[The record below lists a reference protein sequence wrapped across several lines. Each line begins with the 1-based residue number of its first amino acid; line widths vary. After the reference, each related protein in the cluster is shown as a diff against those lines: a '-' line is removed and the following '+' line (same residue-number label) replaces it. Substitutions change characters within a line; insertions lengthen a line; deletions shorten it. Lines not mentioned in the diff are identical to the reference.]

1 MFRLRLTD
9 RSKAK
14 AQEHSQI
21 LRKPDRVVGSG
32 WREWYFRKYVCHPA
46 PSSCVADERSQ
57 GISLQ
62 SEIIIKPA
70 IISFFRII
78 VFLFP
83 KKEQLLS
90 ESVFPSVAGK
100 NSDWLSL
107 SRAFSA
113 SSGKY
118 SLAVRGKYGFAR
130 LFRNLSE
137 KSRLRCFAVL
147 SVRKAY
153 KTRQPNAI
161 VLWRTISEDNAV
173 LWVFRALKT
182 LTNPSFSRLHRP
194 FPGTPFIPCRFY
206 HCNNLSYALSP

>member
-1 MFRLRLTD
+1 MGTNG
-9 RSKAK
+9 
-14 AQEHSQI
+14 I
-21 LRKPDRVVGSG
+21 YG
-32 WREWYFRKYVCHPA
+32 KYVL
-46 PSSCVADERSQ
+46 SSWSCLLLGWWRIWRHIFCNQ
-57 GISLQ
+57 KRH
-62 SEIIIKPA
+62 IIIKPA
-70 IISFFRII
+70 TISFFRITR
-78 VFLFP
+78 FSFS
-83 KKEQLLS
+83 KRRQLLS
-90 ESVFPSVAGK
+90 ESVFSSVAGK

-153 KTRQPNAI
+153 KTRHPNAI

-182 LTNPSFSRLHRP
+182 LTNPSFSRLHHL
-194 FPGTPFIPCRFY
+194 FPRTPFIPCELFQ
-206 HCNNLSYALSP
+206 CNCLSYALSP

>member
-1 MFRLRLTD
+1 MISNYNHNQTCNYFVLSDNRFSF
-9 RSKAK
+9 SK
-14 AQEHSQI
+14 
-21 LRKPDRVVGSG
+21 RR
-32 WREWYFRKYVCHPA
+32 
-46 PSSCVADERSQ
+46 
-57 GISLQ
+57 
-62 SEIIIKPA
+62 
-70 IISFFRII
+70 
-78 VFLFP
+78 
-83 KKEQLLS
+83 QLLS

-107 SRAFSA
+107 SRAFSV

-182 LTNPSFSRLHRP
+182 LTNPSFSRLHHL
-194 FPGTPFIPCRFY
+194 FPRTPFIPCRFY
-206 HCNNLSYALSP
+206 HCNCLSYTLSP

>member
-1 MFRLRLTD
+1 MISNYNHNQTCNYFVLSDNRFSF
-9 RSKAK
+9 SK
-14 AQEHSQI
+14 
-21 LRKPDRVVGSG
+21 RR
-32 WREWYFRKYVCHPA
+32 
-46 PSSCVADERSQ
+46 
-57 GISLQ
+57 
-62 SEIIIKPA
+62 
-70 IISFFRII
+70 
-78 VFLFP
+78 
-83 KKEQLLS
+83 QLLS

-107 SRAFSA
+107 SRAFSV

-153 KTRQPNAI
+153 KTRHPNAI

-182 LTNPSFSRLHRP
+182 LTNPSFSRLHLL
-194 FPGTPFIPCRFY
+194 FPRTPFIPCELFQ
-206 HCNNLSYALSP
+206 CNCLSYALSP

>member
-1 MFRLRLTD
+1 MVCLSAYRGGFYG
-9 RSKAK
+9 
-14 AQEHSQI
+14 H
-21 LRKPDRVVGSG
+21 
-32 WREWYFRKYVCHPA
+32 EWYLWQICLVILILPLARLMKNLKAYL
-46 PSSCVADERSQ
+46 
-57 GISLQ
+57 LQ
-62 SEIIIKPA
+62 SEKTYHNQTCNYFVLSDNRF
-70 IISFFRII
+70 SFSKRR
-78 VFLFP
+78 
-83 KKEQLLS
+83 QLLS
-90 ESVFPSVAGK
+90 ESVFSSVAGK

-173 LWVFRALKT
+173 LWVFRALK
-182 LTNPSFSRLHRP
+182 P
-194 FPGTPFIPCRFY
+194 
-206 HCNNLSYALSP
+206 

>member
-1 MFRLRLTD
+1 MFC
-9 RSKAK
+9 S
-14 AQEHSQI
+14 S
-21 LRKPDRVVGSG
+21 
-32 WREWYFRKYVCHPA
+32 A
-46 PSSCVADERSQ
+46 PRRGVSRRIFCKRN
-57 GISLQ
+57 
-62 SEIIIKPA
+62 
-70 IISFFRII
+70 SFFRITA
-78 VFLFP
+78 FFFP

-90 ESVFPSVAGK
+90 ESVFSSVAGK

-107 SRAFSA
+107 SRAFSV

-118 SLAVRGKYGFAR
+118 SLAVRRKYGFAC
-130 LFRNLSE
+130 LFRNLSK

-182 LTNPSFSRLHRP
+182 LTNPSFSRLHHL
-194 FPGTPFIPCRFY
+194 FPRTPFIPCGFIITIIYRTPLVLKGR
-206 HCNNLSYALSP
+206 NLYRH